1 MDSLSSSI
9 RAARRHM
16 NSLSAKIA
24 AQYGLEDDA
33 RRDFKD
39 LLSKGDNVMSDNAE
53 FNRKKAESVIRY
65 MVDYIENVE
74 EDDLTVEE
82 VAQFLEWEGEF
93 ADILSVDTFKAGQET
108 YQTALKEA
116 INKISPVLIES
127 KNDFIITI
135 AEARAVAILVHAAQ
149 DNSRLEYDDDDVYEI
164 ARIIRKRNNGGGAK
178 NQPLSLNDKKAAAI
192 LDYLLTNCNEFEEG
206 DFTAE
211 EIAKILDNNTDKGVD
226 ETAREIFDNVQR
238 ENSRF
243 VYSDDDVY
251 ELTRIIRKRRM
262 DT

>member
-65 MVDYIENVE
+65 MVDNIEKVE

-82 VAQFLEWEGEF
+82 VAQFLEWHPSYQGFLEICKKNYDLAFENAMENIPKEFTIVEGSENGYDMAMAEF
-93 ADILSVDTFKAGQET
+93 
-108 YQTALKEA
+108 
-116 INKISPVLIES
+116 
-127 KNDFIITI
+127 
-135 AEARAVAILVHAAQ
+135 RAVAILVYAAQ

-164 ARIIRKRNNGGGAK
+164 ARIIRKRNTGGEDK
-178 NQPLSLNDKKAAAI
+178 DLPLSLNDKKAAAI

-211 EIAKILDNNTDKGVD
+211 EIAKILDESTDKGVD
-226 ETAREIFDNVQR
+226 ETARKIFYKVQR

-243 VYSDDDVY
+243 EYSDDDVY

-262 DT
+262 DM